1 MDEGL
6 RSIDRITLVSRHDDD
21 VCSGFPANSWC
32 LIAIPSSLLLLLLLG
47 PLGERMSPSLRRT
60 RPSSLPFQRGQFI
73 LPRCRGLRLFCFTLY
88 LIPFLRSGGVESAWV
103 SLDRRIPLKKKKK
116 KPERLRG
123 GERKRAILMVVGRE
137 ERSRVHFPNNVGGS
151 GRGRLGSPVIR
162 ILLLPGTTWRRVSF
176 SC

>member
-1 MDEGL
+1 MLGFLSIEG
-6 RSIDRITLVSRHDDD
+6 
-21 VCSGFPANSWC
+21 
-32 LIAIPSSLLLLLLLG
+32 
-47 PLGERMSPSLRRT
+47 
-60 RPSSLPFQRGQFI
+60 
-73 LPRCRGLRLFCFTLY
+73 
-88 LIPFLRSGGVESAWV
+88 FL
-103 SLDRRIPLKKKKK
+103 LKKKKK